1 MANPYIYNVLTPAGA
16 ALIAQATAAN
26 PIVWVGALS
35 KATAAA
41 SAEELSAK
49 DASWYDGKAGEIVAV
64 SATDNVARPV
74 AAWRPS
80 GVRQA
85 ALSLCVTARLASQT
99 DADAVVMSAMSDPDS
114 TVVLP
119 GADDTGQ
126 TVGMPFPIDINASD
140 TVAVTPGASASLADL
155 ERFVSM
161 YKAGDPTQGDDQSIR
176 GIKTFLDQIRAD
188 FVDLPANSQANGVVF
203 NGNII
208 PNDDNVFGLGMTGY
222 AWAGVRAW
230 EVHTTELKN
239 DLDSGTQPIYV
250 YSSLRPN
257 GNITLGDSTHPWL
270 TVYTEAIS
278 LSNTRTIDIDGDSDN
293 IQIDGSFFPKTSE
306 SSSLGDSGRR
316 WKYLHCFEAVT
327 ETVTSPSR
335 TCTLKASQS
344 MIGDVRFICDID
356 SAPVQARIYTD
367 DADSG
372 EAATFYFDYEKFYAI
387 SSFDNVDLGT
397 DDHKF
402 GTVYARFFR
411 GCIPTVDGNA
421 EPGIGAIF
429 FAGIE
434 VSGAIANA
442 PVGRTAKVGS
452 PLIQGGSNITAIG
465 SAIWD
470 TQTGFSSYTP
480 FSTTVGTYKLLCG
493 VTKTG
498 SDAVCF
504 ALVMRIA

>member
-1 MANPYIYNVLTPAGA
+1 MPAYVYNVLTPAGA

-35 KATAAA
+35 KATAAT
-41 SAEELSAK
+41 SAEELAAK
-49 DASWYDGKAGEIVAV
+49 DTSWYDGKTGEIVAV

-80 GVRQA
+80 GARQA

-126 TVGMPFPIDINASD
+126 TVGMPFPIGINAAD

-161 YKAGDPTQGDDQSIR
+161 HKAGDPTRGDNQDILGVKTFVDEIRVDYVALPADSQLSGVKVAANIYPEDDQ
-176 GIKTFLDQIRAD
+176 GY
-188 FVDLPANSQANGVVF
+188 
-203 NGNII
+203 
-208 PNDDNVFGLGMTGY
+208 GLGVTGY
-222 AWAGVRAW
+222 AWNGVRAW

-239 DLDSGTQPIYV
+239 DLDSGAQPICV
-250 YSSLRPN
+250 YSSLRPS
-257 GNITLGDSTHPWL
+257 GNITLGDADHQWL
-270 TVYTEAIS
+270 TVY
-278 LSNTRTIDIDGDSDN
+278 
-293 IQIDGSFFPKTSE
+293 
-306 SSSLGDSGRR
+306 
-316 WKYLHCFEAVT
+316 CFAAVT

-356 SAPVQARIYTD
+356 SAPVQARIHTD

-372 EAATFYFDYEKFYAI
+372 EVADFYFNHTAFYA
-387 SSFDNVDLGT
+387 SSSYGAVDIGMSSG
-397 DDHKF
+397 KF
-402 GTVYARFFR
+402 GHVYADNLH
-411 GCIPTVDGNA
+411 GKLPTVDGNT
-421 EPGIGAIF
+421 EPEVGAIF

-434 VSGAIANA
+434 VAGALNA
-442 PVGRTAKVGS
+442 GIGRTAKVGS
-452 PLIQGGSNITAIG
+452 PLIPGGNNVTAIG
-465 SAIWD
+465 SASWD
-470 TQTGFSSYTP
+470 TQTTDFSSYTP
-480 FSTTVGTYKLLCG
+480 FATTAGTYKLLCG
-493 VTKTG
+493 ATKTG
-498 SDAVCF
+498 SDAACF